1 MTTPDSLVWADKQLG
16 RAAGL
21 LAWIGAAGIAA
32 LMVVTAVA
40 VFWRYALNDPIFGI
54 EDLSIIA
61 LTLVAG
67 GAVAYGGRRRSH
79 VSVDILSNFAGRSIT
94 RYTDALMRLLAL
106 GILGLAT
113 WALFDKACGIEK
125 ACVTSNFS
133 VEHRPFYYFLGVC
146 IGVYAL
152 QILLELVTALFN
164 FQSTDPNEIGQ

>member
-1 MTTPDSLVWADKQLG
+1 MATPRSLVWADRQLG
-16 RAAGL
+16 LLAGL
-21 LAWIGAAGIAA
+21 LAWIGAAGIVA

-40 VFWRYALNDPIFGI
+40 VFWRYALNNPIYGI

-67 GAVAYGGRRRSH
+67 GAVAYGGRRGAH
-79 VSVDILSNFAGRSIT
+79 VSVDIISMTAKPGLLRVTGAVMRVLS
-94 RYTDALMRLLAL
+94 LA
-106 GILGLAT
+106 ILGLAT
-113 WALFDKACGIEK
+113 WALYDKACGIEK

-152 QILLELVTALFN
+152 QTLVDLLSGIFGPD
-164 FQSTDPNEIGQ
+164 DPSETLP